1 MRISRKGVPSMDWD
15 GVIDGMCQG
24 AACSHLHEGSRRGS
38 VSAVGSS
45 AARSVHRWRGKRP
58 WAIMYV
64 MKALFPVC
72 LRSDYPPCSPALAG
86 SMQMVG
92 MVHGGR
98 GAAACGCPRPPSK
111 NISGPG
117 MLGQYAA
124 ACGRIPCVPVSRTA
138 ATSIAWRRRG
148 EALFQRLAA
157 VCRFRW
163 QVQPTKCI
171 CWRGV

>member
-1 MRISRKGVPSMDWD
+1 MQKQRCARKARAPGVPVALADEGAVMDDSAAISMEVSDSM
-15 GVIDGMCQG
+15 GSEG

-58 WAIMYV
+58 RAIMYV

-92 MVHGGR
+92 MVHGGAR
-98 GAAACGCPRPPSK
+98 RHAAACGCPEEYKRA
-111 NISGPG
+111 GHV
-117 MLGQYAA
+117 
-124 ACGRIPCVPVSRTA
+124 R
-138 ATSIAWRRRG
+138 AT
-148 EALFQRLAA
+148 
-157 VCRFRW
+157 CRSVRAHTMHAS
-163 QVQPTKCI
+163 P
-171 CWRGV
+171 